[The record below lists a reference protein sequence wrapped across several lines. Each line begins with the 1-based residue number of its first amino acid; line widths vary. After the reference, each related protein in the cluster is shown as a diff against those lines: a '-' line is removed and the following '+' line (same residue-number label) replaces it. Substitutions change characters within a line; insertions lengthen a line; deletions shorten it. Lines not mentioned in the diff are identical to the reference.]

1 MREQCTRD
9 PKGRQVEVWPHTVEV
24 QRMRARLQE
33 PGPRSQWQQ
42 RREIIERRFG
52 QIKQHDGF
60 RRWTV
65 WGLENVRTQWSVLC
79 ATLNLRILWRRWQAG
94 QKAPRPKAAAVWA
107 EGASPGVTAIPGCLE
122 QLRRGRELVSAIWRL
137 WLVPSHPPSHR
148 KNF

>member
-1 MREQCTRD
+1 
-9 PKGRQVEVWPHTVEV
+9 
-24 QRMRARLQE
+24 MRARLQE

-65 WGLENVRTQWSVLC
+65 GGLENVRTQWSVLC

-94 QKAPRPKAAAVWA
+94 QKAPPARRRRRFGPKGRALASRPSRAAC
-107 EGASPGVTAIPGCLE
+107 SN
-122 QLRRGRELVSAIWRL
+122 RGGEENW
-137 WLVPSHPPSHR
+137 
-148 KNF
+148 